1 MKGKSM
7 LIGEMFEKPID
18 RDIKGV
24 IKVGQKEE
32 ENVYQELN
40 EYVVTNELLKH
51 FREFFSNYSNS
62 ISHSTD
68 DIGVWISG
76 FFGSGKSHFLKILS
90 YILNSDLVVEGRRPL
105 DYFQEKIPDPMILA
119 DMERSAAVSTDV
131 ILFNIDSKSVN
142 SSSENKILDVFLRV
156 FNEMRGYSEET
167 PFIAELEKKLE
178 EKDKY
183 DSFKS
188 AFKSI
193 NGEDW
198 EEMRSDFYFISDDV
212 IEALVSCDFMS
223 EDEAKNWVEKAEAN
237 YGMSSEKFA
246 KEIAKYISS
255 KGENHR
261 VVFLVDEVG
270 QYIGEDTQLM
280 LKLQSLT
287 EDLGI
292 YCHGQAWII
301 VTSQQN
307 IDDILNVKGQDFS
320 KIQGRFKTRLS
331 LSSANVD
338 EVIQKR
344 VLAKNNVAEKTLL
357 ADYPNQEP
365 VIKNLISFKDSAE
378 MKNYSSDKNFADIY
392 PFVPYQFN
400 LLQSVLTSIREHGA
414 SGKHLADGERSML
427 ALFRESGE
435 KLMNE
440 EEGTLVPF
448 NIFYDALEK
457 FIDHTHSSVIT
468 KAGNNGN
475 LMSFD
480 VEVLK
485 VLFLIKYVKE
495 IKSNIENIT
504 TLMINNILA
513 DKIALR
519 EKVEGSL
526 RRLERETLILKN
538 GEIYTFLTNEEQDI
552 NREIKNEL
560 VETGEILDK
569 ASEIIFFDIVKQ
581 NKYHLSNRY
590 NFPFNKSIDTI
601 DKKAKNNIGVRVI
614 TPFYDFISSYG
625 GQSTLT
631 ETSKNEIIKNT
642 LKDLSDKKDEVILYF
657 TEDLT
662 VFDEIRE
669 SLQIQKYLTK
679 HSTDMKAQ
687 LKAVKQEELQEKN
700 TRIII
705 LLQSA
710 MESADIYIKGN
721 LVDIASKNP
730 ADRVDE
736 ALGKLIEQVY
746 FKLGYMENAPED
758 KDILSA
764 IENNSLDGFIKS
776 ETQSSKALNDLF
788 NTVKDLTEKS
798 NVLTLN
804 TILTRFN
811 NPPYGYTE
819 KDIQWL
825 LATLF
830 SQNNITFTLF
840 SEPVTKLTN
849 TPSEIFTYL
858 TKKDYKEKLLVG
870 KGFVVGEKE
879 RKATKS
885 VYTYLFNAT
894 IQTDND
900 EKIMMDFKYKVED
913 KLKNIND
920 CLTEFKHLDI
930 YPGKKTLIEAQEL
943 LINVKGNKGIEQF
956 YNYVFKHEDDLLDM
970 AEELDPVLQ
979 FFNGNQK
986 SIFKEAYD
994 TYQQYVENKNLLSNS
1009 KLEKCAVSIK
1019 RILDMPSPY
1028 SSIKDLPGLCDE
1040 YQSEIKHILDLEKE
1054 PVKNDIS
1061 NALNSTVKYLND
1073 SKLEDKDSMLERI
1086 NKSFKN
1092 LEKKLINA
1100 SNIAVIKGI
1109 TDEAYN
1115 VSSDYIDLID
1125 KNVTHKEGGDDE
1137 PPINEIDLNLVSIAS
1152 ASKIKIKKQ
1161 EDIDELVTLI
1171 KSKLEEK
1178 LDDNTVI
1185 NLKL

>member
-1 MKGKSM
+1 
-7 LIGEMFEKPID
+7 MFEKPID

-32 ENVYQELN
+32 ENVYQELS

-90 YILNSDLVVEGRRPL
+90 YILSSDLLVEGRRPL
-105 DYFQEKIPDPMILA
+105 DFFQEKIPDPMILA

-156 FNEMRGYSEET
+156 FNEMRGYSEES
-167 PFIAELEKKLE
+167 PFIAELEKKLD
-178 EKDKY
+178 KKGKY
-183 DSFKS
+183 DSFKI

-193 NGEDW
+193 NGEEW
-198 EEMRSDFYFISDDV
+198 EEIRSDFYFISDDV
-212 IEALVSCDFMS
+212 IESLVACDFMS
-223 EDEAKNWVEKAEAN
+223 EDEARNWVEKAEAN
-237 YGMSSEKFA
+237 YAMSSEKFA
-246 KEIAKYISS
+246 KEVAKYISS
-255 KGENHR
+255 KGQNHR

-344 VLAKNNVAEKTLL
+344 ILAKTDVAEKTLI

-378 MKNYSSDKNFADIY
+378 MKNYSSSQNFSDIY

-457 FIDHTHSSVIT
+457 FIDHTHSSVII
-468 KAGNNGN
+468 KAANNGN

-485 VLFLIKYVKE
+485 VLFLIKYIKE

-504 TLMINNILA
+504 TLMISHIND

-519 EKVEGSL
+519 EKVENSL
-526 RRLERETLILKN
+526 RRLEKETLILKN
-538 GEIYTFLTNEEQDI
+538 GDIYTFLTNEEQDI

-560 VETGEILDK
+560 VESGEILDK

-590 NFPFNKSIDTI
+590 NFPFNKSIDNI

-625 GQSTLT
+625 GQTTLT
-631 ETSKNEIIKNT
+631 ETSRNEIIKNT
-642 LKDLSDKKDEVILYF
+642 LKDLSDKKDEVILYL

-710 MESADIYIKGN
+710 LESADIYIKGN

-736 ALGKLIEQVY
+736 ALGKLIKQVY
-746 FKLGYMENAPED
+746 FKLDYMENAPED

-764 IENNSLDGFIKS
+764 IEDNSLDGFINS
-776 ETQSSKALNDLF
+776 EIPSSRALSDVF
-788 NTVKDLTEKS
+788 NTVRDMTKTHE
-798 NVLTLN
+798 VLTLN
-804 TILTRFN
+804 TILTRYN

-819 KDIQWL
+819 KDTQWL

-830 SQNNITFTLF
+830 SQNNITFTLH
-840 SEPVTKLTN
+840 SEPVTKLSN
-849 TPSEIFTYL
+849 NPSEILTFL
-858 TKKDYKEKLLVG
+858 TKKDYKEKLLIG
-870 KGFVVGEKE
+870 KGIVIGDKE

-885 VYTYLFNAT
+885 IYKELFNTT

-900 EKIMMDFKYKVED
+900 EKIMMDFKSRVED
-913 KLKNIND
+913 KLANIND
-920 CLTEFKHLDI
+920 CLSEFKHLDI
-930 YPGKKTLIEAQEL
+930 YPGKKVLIEAQEL
-943 LINVKGNKGIEQF
+943 LVNVKGNKGIEQF
-956 YNYVFKHEDDLLDM
+956 YQYVSNHEDDLLHM
-970 AEELDPVLQ
+970 ADELDPVLQ
-979 FFNGNQK
+979 FFNGNQI
-986 SIFKEAYD
+986 SIFREAHDIYK
-994 TYQQYVENKNLLSNS
+994 QYLDNKNLLSSS
-1009 KLEKCAVSIK
+1009 KLEDCANSIK

-1028 SSIKDLPGLCDE
+1028 SYIKDLPVLCDE
-1040 YQSEIKHILDLEKE
+1040 YQSESKNILNLEKE
-1054 PVKNDIS
+1054 PVKSDIA
-1061 NALNSTVKYLND
+1061 NALNSTIEYLNG
-1073 SKLEDKDSMLERI
+1073 SELEEKDSMLERI
-1086 NKSFKN
+1086 NNSFKN
-1092 LEKKLINA
+1092 LDKKLINA
-1100 SNIAVIKGI
+1100 SSIAVIKGI
-1109 TDEAYN
+1109 ADEAYN
-1115 VSSDYIDLID
+1115 ISSDYKDLID
-1125 KNVTHKEGGDDE
+1125 KEVKKQSPGNVDPPE
-1137 PPINEIDLNLVSIAS
+1137 PPVNEIDLNLVSIA
-1152 ASKIKIKKQ
+1152 AATKIKIKKQ
-1161 EDIDELVTLI
+1161 EDIDELVSLI

>member
-504 TLMINNILA
+504 TLMIDNILA

-519 EKVEGSL
+519 EKVEASL

-657 TEDLT
+657 TEELT

-788 NTVKDLTEKS
+788 NTVNDLTEKS

-870 KGFVVGEKE
+870 KGIVVGKNH
-879 RKATKS
+879 RKATKT
-885 VYTYLFNAT
+885 VYKVLFNT
-894 IQTDND
+894 SIQTDND

-943 LINVKGNKGIEQF
+943 LINVKGNKGMEQF
-956 YNYVFKHEDDLLDM
+956 YKYVFNHEDDLLDM

-1009 KLEKCAVSIK
+1009 KLEECAGSIK

-1040 YQSEIKHILDLEKE
+1040 YQTEIKHILDLEKE

-1073 SKLEDKDSMLERI
+1073 SKLEDKDSMFERI

-1125 KNVTHKEGGDDE
+1125 ETVTPIGGGVDE

-1161 EDIDELVTLI
+1161 EDIDELVSLI

-1178 LDDNTVI
+1178 LDENTVI

>member
-1 MKGKSM
+1 
-7 LIGEMFEKPID
+7 MFEKPID

-32 ENVYQELN
+32 ENVFQELN

-51 FREFFSNYSNS
+51 FREFFSNYSKS
-62 ISHSTD
+62 ISHTTD

-142 SSSENKILDVFLRV
+142 SSSENRILDVFLRV

-188 AFKSI
+188 VFRSI

-198 EEMRSDFYFISDDV
+198 EEMRSDFYYISDDV
-212 IEALVSCDFMS
+212 IEALVSCGFMS
-223 EDEAKNWVEKAEAN
+223 ENEAKNWVEKAEAN

-344 VLAKNNVAEKTLL
+344 ILQKNEVAEKTLL

-504 TLMINNILA
+504 TLMIDNILA

-519 EKVEGSL
+519 EKVEASL

-569 ASEIIFFDIVKQ
+569 VSEIIFFDIVKQ

-710 MESADIYIKGN
+710 METADIYIKGN

-764 IENNSLDGFIKS
+764 IENNSLDGFVKS
-776 ETQSSKALNDLF
+776 ESQSSKALNDLF
-788 NTVKDLTEKS
+788 NTVKDLTGKS

-819 KDIQWL
+819 KDTQWL

-870 KGFVVGEKE
+870 KGIIIGEKE

-885 VYTYLFNAT
+885 VYNILFNTT

-943 LINVKGNKGIEQF
+943 LINVKGNKSIEQF

-970 AEELDPVLQ
+970 AEDLDPILQ

-1009 KLEKCAVSIK
+1009 KLEECANSIK

-1040 YQSEIKHILDLEKE
+1040 YQNEIKHILDLEKE

-1092 LEKKLINA
+1092 LDKKLINA

-1109 TDEAYN
+1109 ADEAYN

-1125 KNVTHKEGGDDE
+1125 KAQIQGPGPE
-1137 PPINEIDLNLVSIAS
+1137 PPEPPVHIIDLNLVSIAS

-1161 EDIDELVTLI
+1161 EDIDELVSLI

>member
-1 MKGKSM
+1 MR
-7 LIGEMFEKPID
+7 IGEMFEKPIN

-32 ENVYQELN
+32 ENVYQELS

-62 ISHSTD
+62 ISHPTD

-90 YILNSDLVVEGRRPL
+90 YILNSEMIVEGKRTI

-178 EKDKY
+178 ENDKY

-188 AFKSI
+188 SFKSI
-193 NGEDW
+193 NGENW
-198 EEMRSDFYFISDDV
+198 EEMRSDFYYLSDDV

-223 EDEAKNWVEKAEAN
+223 ENEAKNWVEKAEAN

-246 KEIAKYISS
+246 REIAKYISS
-255 KGENHR
+255 KGKNHR

-307 IDDILNVKGQDFS
+307 IDDILNVRGQDFS

-344 VLAKNNVAEKTLL
+344 ILAKTDVAEKTLE

-365 VIKNLISFKDSAE
+365 VIKNLITFKDSAE
-378 MKNYSSDKNFADIY
+378 MKNYSSDRNFADIY

-435 KLMNE
+435 KLME
-440 EEGTLVPF
+440 KEEGTLVPF
-448 NIFYDALEK
+448 NIFYDALEQ
-457 FIDHTHSSVIT
+457 FIDHTHRSVII
-468 KAGNNGN
+468 KATNNGN

-485 VLFLIKYVKE
+485 VLFLIKYIKE

-504 TLMINNILA
+504 TLLIDNIMT

-519 EKVEGSL
+519 EKVESSL

-569 ASEIIFFDIVKQ
+569 ASEIIFFDIIKQ

-590 NFPFNKSIDTI
+590 IFPFNKSIDTI

-625 GQSTLT
+625 GQTTLT

-642 LKDLSDKKDEVILYF
+642 LKDLSDKKDEVILYL

-710 MESADIYIKGN
+710 LESADIYIKGN
-721 LVDIASKNP
+721 QVDVASKNP

-736 ALGKLIEQVY
+736 SLGKLIEQVY

-764 IENNSLDGFIKS
+764 IENNSLDGFINS
-776 ETQSSKALNDLF
+776 ETQSNKALNDLF
-788 NTVKDLTEKS
+788 NTVKDLTKS
-798 NVLTLN
+798 YEVLTLN
-804 TILTRFN
+804 SILTRYN

-819 KDIQWL
+819 KDTQWL

-858 TKKDYKEKLLVG
+858 TKKDYKEKLLIG
-870 KGFVVGEKE
+870 KGIIIGEKE
-879 RKATKS
+879 RKATKA
-885 VYTYLFNAT
+885 VYKELFNT
-894 IQTDND
+894 SIHTDND
-900 EKIMMDFKYKVED
+900 EKIMMDFKSKVEY
-913 KLKNIND
+913 KLANIND
-920 CLTEFKHLDI
+920 CLTEFRHLDI
-930 YPGKKTLIEAQEL
+930 YPGKEILSEAQEL

-956 YNYVFKHEDDLLDM
+956 YKYVFNHEDDLLDL
-970 AEELDPVLQ
+970 AEDLDPVLQ

-986 SIFKEAYD
+986 SIFNEAYD
-994 TYQQYVENKNLLSNS
+994 TYHQYLDNKNLLSNS
-1009 KLEKCAVSIK
+1009 KLDECAKSIK

-1028 SSIKDLPGLCDE
+1028 SHIKDLPSLCDE
-1040 YQSEIKHILDLEKE
+1040 YESESRNLLDLEKE
-1054 PVKNDIS
+1054 PVKNDII
-1061 NALNSTVKYLND
+1061 NALNSTIDYLNA
-1073 SKLEDKDSMLERI
+1073 SKLENKDSMLEKI
-1086 NKSFKN
+1086 NNSFKN
-1092 LEKKLINA
+1092 LEKKLIHA

-1115 VSSDYIDLID
+1115 VSSDYIELID
-1125 KNVTHKEGGDDE
+1125 KEVQVQYPLPPKPPE
-1137 PPINEIDLNLVSIAS
+1137 PQVHVINLNLVSIAEK
-1152 ASKIKIKKQ
+1152 SKIKITNQ
-1161 EDIDELVTLI
+1161 EDIDKLVSLI

>member
-1 MKGKSM
+1 MQ
-7 LIGEMFEKPID
+7 IGEMFEKPID

-32 ENVYQELN
+32 ENVFQELN

-51 FREFFSNYSNS
+51 FREFFSNYSKS
-62 ISHSTD
+62 ISHTTD

-142 SSSENKILDVFLRV
+142 SSSENRILDVFLRV

-188 AFKSI
+188 VFRSI

-198 EEMRSDFYFISDDV
+198 EEMRSDFYYISDDV
-212 IEALVSCDFMS
+212 IEALVSCGFMS
-223 EDEAKNWVEKAEAN
+223 ENEAKNWVEKAEAN

-344 VLAKNNVAEKTLL
+344 ILQKNEVAEKTLL

-504 TLMINNILA
+504 TLMIDNILA

-519 EKVEGSL
+519 EKVEASL

-569 ASEIIFFDIVKQ
+569 VSEIIFFDIVKQ

-710 MESADIYIKGN
+710 METADIYIKGN

-764 IENNSLDGFIKS
+764 IENNSLDGFVKS
-776 ETQSSKALNDLF
+776 ESQSSKALNDLF
-788 NTVKDLTEKS
+788 NTVKDLTGKS

-819 KDIQWL
+819 KDTQWL

-870 KGFVVGEKE
+870 KGIIIGEKE

-885 VYTYLFNAT
+885 VYNILFNTT

-943 LINVKGNKGIEQF
+943 LINVKGNKSIEQF

-970 AEELDPVLQ
+970 AEDLDPILQ

-1009 KLEKCAVSIK
+1009 KLEECANSIK

-1040 YQSEIKHILDLEKE
+1040 YQNEIKHILDLEKE

-1092 LEKKLINA
+1092 LDKKLINA

-1109 TDEAYN
+1109 ADEAYN

-1125 KNVTHKEGGDDE
+1125 KAQIQGPGPE
-1137 PPINEIDLNLVSIAS
+1137 PPEPPVHIIDLNLVSIAS

-1161 EDIDELVTLI
+1161 EDIDELVSLI